1 MLLLGSSKVIGNHAL
16 PNTSHY
22 QIFRQSILRFENNSA
37 LKLLV
42 VSAATTIIALPR
54 VEST

>member
-1 MLLLGSSKVIGNHAL
+1 MLLLESSKVIGNHAL